1 MVHQSVNHQ
10 GRDWTVSV
18 ETAGGPHER
27 LDGVFGALANS
38 RRRGMVELLALHPDS
53 ISRLAGAAGLSLP
66 AMDKHVRIL
75 ESAGLVRRRKTGR
88 TTFLAL
94 DRSGLLALQA
104 WIAAFHPYWGTEAET
119 LENYGPYLADDD
131 AGGTGSKEGS

>member
-1 MVHQSVNHQ
+1 MA
-10 GRDWTVSV
+10 V
-18 ETAGGPHER
+18 ETVGLSRER
-27 LDGVFGALANS
+27 LDGVFGALGNA
-38 RRRGMVELLALHPDS
+38 RRRGMVELLALHPES
-53 ISRLAGAAGLSLP
+53 ISQLAGAAGLSLP

-94 DRSGLLALQA
+94 DRSGLLALQT
-104 WIAAFHPYWGTEAET
+104 WVGAFHPYWGTEAET
-119 LENYGPYLADDD
+119 LENYGPYLADDG